1 MTSFNIKQ
9 LKEINIL
16 RQKVQ
21 VFRIL
26 DSIDSQ
32 VFILYIILLN
42 SYNFI
47 CIKLSLAATVSMS
60 ANIGYIHVEI
70 TE

>member
-1 MTSFNIKQ
+1 MHNLNMHSFKFSSMQSWLHLGRERKMTSFNIKQ

-26 DSIDSQ
+26 DSMNRFTGIFSN
-32 VFILYIILLN
+32 YI
-42 SYNFI
+42 
-47 CIKLSLAATVSMS
+47 
-60 ANIGYIHVEI
+60 
-70 TE
+70 